1 MCIPPSAAPWSRI
14 TIERHGII
22 IIPRRYYDK
31 VRLKLLYI
39 DDCENGLHEFC
50 DSDHSLV
57 IGVKQWMEFTVC
69 RGATL
74 YTVCRGLYL
83 DAGKKSPVMFCV
95 LWIKWVNWLHILHIH
110 LLVLCGSLV
119 PPPSRCPPRYRSVDF
134 TPVLNA
140 PVASA
145 DVHTKSN
152 SYLHCS
158 LVRGQRCL
166 CPLPG
171 ELIKSSGTH
180 FITDDLLIDVYYAH
194 TSTYY

>member
-57 IGVKQWMEFTVC
+57 IGIKQWMEFTVC

-83 DAGKKSPVMFCV
+83 DAGKKSPVMF
-95 LWIKWVNWLHILHIH
+95 
-110 LLVLCGSLV
+110 LCA
-119 PPPSRCPPRYRSVDF
+119 VD
-134 TPVLNA
+134 
-140 PVASA
+140 
-145 DVHTKSN
+145 
-152 SYLHCS
+152 
-158 LVRGQRCL
+158 
-166 CPLPG
+166 
-171 ELIKSSGTH
+171 
-180 FITDDLLIDVYYAH
+180 
-194 TSTYY
+194 